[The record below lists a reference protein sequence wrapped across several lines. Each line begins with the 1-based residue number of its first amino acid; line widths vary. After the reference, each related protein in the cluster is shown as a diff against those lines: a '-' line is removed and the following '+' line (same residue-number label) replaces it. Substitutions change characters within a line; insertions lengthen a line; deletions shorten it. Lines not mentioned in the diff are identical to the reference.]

1 MKLEISSHKLSIE
14 TGLTYDNVPSDKRL
28 CNLSLTLVKKLK
40 MKLNFTSLSKL
51 NSSITDVFFPKRE
64 PIIPF
69 LRLLQMKQ
77 VTTS

>member
-1 MKLEISSHKLSIE
+1 MYPVI
-14 TGLTYDNVPSDKRL
+14 KRL
-28 CNLSLTLVKKLK
+28 CNFSLTAKKLN

-51 NSSITDVFFPKRE
+51 NSSITDVFFPKIE